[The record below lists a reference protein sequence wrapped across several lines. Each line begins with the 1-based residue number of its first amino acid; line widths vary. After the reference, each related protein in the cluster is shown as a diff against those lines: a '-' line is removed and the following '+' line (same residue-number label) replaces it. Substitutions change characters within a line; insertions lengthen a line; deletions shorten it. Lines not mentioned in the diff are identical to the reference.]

1 MRVSLTG
8 AVSSQIV
15 TEEREGTLSMVGNHV
30 SSVWVEARLTARPT
44 SRADA
49 KAGPND
55 PMVDCG
61 IAIAQRTKGTLG
73 ITG

>member
-8 AVSSQIV
+8 AVSSQRV
-15 TEEREGTLSMVGNHV
+15 TEEREAWLSMVGNYA
-30 SSVWVEARLTARPT
+30 SSVWVEARLTVRPT

-55 PMVDCG
+55 PTV
-61 IAIAQRTKGTLG
+61 
-73 ITG
+73 